1 MWAVQ
6 RFEGLWK
13 LCSVYLALAARCV
26 FRAAPLSV
34 LRGIKAALNIA
45 DWRTIRR
52 MLQSSFIHGDS
63 TFLALWP
70 HLLTKRRGWY
80 AACHSGVVWAL
91 SLSGSEGKSEK
102 QIFPVCAHVF
112 VEMFG
117 FAWGEEWSSERRVID
132 GISIGM
138 KAKGQKCWY
147 KKSQEDVFCMSGF
160 FFLHVFLSS
169 LIPSS
174 RLFSKPLI
182 LHRFTG
188 EPGANPRELRPQD
201 EGPPGWGSSIIKV
214 PNLLLT

>member
-160 FFLHVFLSS
+160 FFPACLFIVSNS
-169 LIPSS
+169 IQPSI
-174 RLFSKPLI
+174 FQTAYPTQV
-182 LHRFTG
+182 HR
-188 EPGANPRELRPQD
+188 GAWSQSQRTQATRWGTPRM
-201 EGPPGWGSSIIKV
+201 GFV
-214 PNLLLT
+214 YN